1 MMTMIS
7 CSESFFSLLR
17 SRNHLKP
24 FSFDTADHFLSHDVW
39 LVQIALFYTPQSS
52 VESQLGNQFPE
63 NTEDVMFR
71 ERFLFAQKSE
81 SLETFFIRSA

>member
-1 MMTMIS
+1 MFRELFLFAQK
-7 CSESFFSLLR
+7 SESLETFLFNAPDHCLS
-17 SRNHLKP
+17 NDV
-24 FSFDTADHFLSHDVW
+24 SF
-39 LVQIALFYTPQSS
+39 VQIALFYTPQSS

-71 ERFLFAQKSE
+71 ELFLGAQKSE